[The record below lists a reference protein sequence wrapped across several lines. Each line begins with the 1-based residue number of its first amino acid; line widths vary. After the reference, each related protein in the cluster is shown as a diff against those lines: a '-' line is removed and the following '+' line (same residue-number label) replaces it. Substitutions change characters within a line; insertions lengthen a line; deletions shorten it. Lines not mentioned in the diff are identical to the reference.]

1 MFLHIGNRIRVPSNV
16 NTKPAPL
23 EIQTEY
29 FRELRASNLE
39 LFAWKYLRMLSE
51 LIAGSCRPAYIPSKC
66 KYKNMRTPK

>member
-29 FRELRASNLE
+29 FRALRASNLE

-51 LIAGSCRPAYIPSKC
+51 LIAGSCRPAHIPSKC
-66 KYKNMRTPK
+66 KHKNMGTPK